1 MFSETVSH
9 LHMVLFIFVFF
20 RATDQN
26 CLKCFYI
33 FARTSPT
40 FWKLLSPCDPLPLKR
55 SLLTLWLLQ
64 QRLFRIRWIF
74 DRLRP
79 IRNDFKQNR
88 VMIPFIAIQN
98 KIQLWLKIFHNQTT
112 RKAPTNK
119 YFSSNSLLDGFTIE
133 GKKVKAILRLFSVFL
148 LFLGQA
154 LREYNACTGIIQSL
168 TRFPR
173 FL

>member
-1 MFSETVSH
+1 MYSETVSH

-33 FARTSPT
+33 FARTRPT

-98 KIQLWLKIFHNQTT
+98 KTQLWLQIFHNQTT

-119 YFSSNSLLDGFTIE
+119 FIWVHIHYWIGLLKK
-133 GKKVKAILRLFSVFL
+133 GKKWKRFWGCFPFFA
-148 LFLGQA
+148 FLGQA
-154 LREYNACTGIIQSL
+154 PREYNACTGII
-168 TRFPR
+168 
-173 FL
+173 